1 MQTFRDKPALAVG
14 LLIVALVVV
23 FLSWFLFMRTP
34 EPKVEPVTPHRLPN
48 RTRTKGKDNYSN

>member
-1 MQTFRDKPALAVG
+1 MQTFRDKPALAIG

-34 EPKVEPVTPHRLPN
+34 EPKVEPVTPPPAQQNPN
-48 RTRTKGKDNYSN
+48 EGQGQLL

>member
-34 EPKVEPVTPHRLPN
+34 EPNVEPVTPPPVQQNPN
-48 RTRTKGKDNYSN
+48 EGQGQIL

>member
-14 LLIVALVVV
+14 LLIVALLVV

-34 EPKVEPVTPHRLPN
+34 EPNVEPVTPPPVQQDPN
-48 RTRTKGKDNYSN
+48 AGQGQLL

>member
-1 MQTFRDKPALAVG
+1 MQTFREKPALAVG

-34 EPKVEPVTPHRLPN
+34 EPNVEPVTPPPAQQNPN
-48 RTRTKGKDNYSN
+48 EGQGQLL

>member
-34 EPKVEPVTPHRLPN
+34 EPNVEPVTPPPAPQPDPN
-48 RTRTKGKDNYSN
+48 AGQEQLL

>member
-23 FLSWFLFMRTP
+23 FLSWFLFMRAP
-34 EPKVEPVTPHRLPN
+34 APNVEPVAPPPVQQDPN
-48 RTRTKGKDNYSN
+48 TGQGQLL